1 MIRKRKFNVIVITGI
16 LVFAFGIVGC
26 GESETIPDDYNVVPD
41 VPEIPGKPD
50 NPGTSEEQKDTELSF
65 TYDFSG
71 RVVIEVQADTPIETV
86 DLSKNVNATN
96 ASSDLSF
103 SFASSA
109 DVPDWLKLSSDGKL
123 SGTPSGSPEIGKE
136 ISMIAKDGEGKQGKF
151 SIILADTGRFVK
163 INGVVN
169 VSPDYLIYNSEVTG
183 KEWREVWNWA
193 TDEERGD
200 RKYTFTSSIPGGNGD
215 NQPAEATIL
224 DTLLWINA
232 KSEKD
237 GLTPVYRFLLSPIV
251 GAEPVI
257 ERNAGTISGKI
268 SNLKE
273 NGKITVSDA
282 YMNKEATNGYRL
294 PERGEWQEA
303 CECLEKAT
311 YGIGSDGTIITA
323 ANLGDYAVY
332 KNNSNGMLS
341 DVRTRKPNKLGLYDM
356 SGNAEEWVW
365 ERIKVEYDYNYFIKG
380 GNYNSPASECTAS
393 ALADAVGNPLAGFR
407 LARTVARDSE

>member
-1 MIRKRKFNVIVITGI
+1 MIRKRKFNVIAITGI
-16 LVFAFGIVGC
+16 LMLAFGIISC
-26 GESETIPDDYNVVPD
+26 GESETIPDDYNAVPD

-65 TYDFSG
+65 AYDFSG
-71 RVVIEVQADTPIETV
+71 RIVIEVQADTPIEIV
-86 DLSKNVNATN
+86 DLSRNVNATN

-103 SFASSA
+103 TFASNA

-163 INGVVN
+163 IAGEN
-169 VSPDYLIYNSEVTG
+169 YLIYNSEVTG

-200 RKYTFTSSIPGGNGD
+200 RKYTFTSSIPGGNAD
-215 NQPAEATIL
+215 YQPVEATIL
-224 DTLLWINA
+224 DTILWINA

-237 GLTPVYRFLLSPIV
+237 GLTPVYRFLLSSVV

-257 ERNAGTISGKI
+257 ERNAGTISGNI
-268 SNLKE
+268 RNLKE
-273 NGKITVSDA
+273 KGRITI
-282 YMNKEATNGYRL
+282 KELSIDPEGTNGYRL
-294 PERGEWQEA
+294 PDRYEWEWA
-303 CECLEKAT
+303 CECLEKDST
-311 YGIGSDGTIITA
+311 YGIGSDGTIITV
-323 ANLGDYAVY
+323 ANLADYAVY
-332 KNNSNGMLS
+332 QKNSNGMLS

-365 ERIKVEYDYNYFIKG
+365 KRGINDNYEYNYFIKG
-380 GNYNSPASECTAS
+380 GSYNSPASECTAS
-393 ALADAVGNPLAGFR
+393 ALANAVGDPLAGFR
-407 LARTVARDSE
+407 LARTVGRDSE